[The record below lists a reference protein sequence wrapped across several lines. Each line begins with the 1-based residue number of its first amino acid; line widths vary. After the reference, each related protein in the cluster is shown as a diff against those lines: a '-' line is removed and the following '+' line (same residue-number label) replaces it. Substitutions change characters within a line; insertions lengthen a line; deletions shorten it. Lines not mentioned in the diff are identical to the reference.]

1 MAINFDTLKTSEANL
16 RKMFLRFYNHVLQ
29 SQDYLYKKFKASK
42 KLSSIQYATI
52 LANEKK
58 ANKMEAMV
66 LDETSW
72 IISKD
77 MPRAAHLRF
86 LIAIIRSIKD
96 LERMGDFV
104 ERVARILFNQDNIGK
119 DIHRA
124 ICRLMKQSHDF
135 SKEIYRNIAS
145 GPHQTKLYYT
155 NKATKLFLDFSA
167 KYRECFKEIGEKIF
181 RSKKDINNKI
191 AIFTAIKHIERNAD
205 HAFNILENFMYISEP
220 NFYFGKESRKSK

>member
-1 MAINFDTLKTSEANL
+1 MAINFDTLKSSEENL
-16 RKMFLRFYNHVLQ
+16 RKMFLKFYNHVLQ
-29 SQDYLYKKFKASK
+29 SQDYLYKKFKVSK
-42 KLSSIQYATI
+42 KLTPLQYAHI
-52 LANEKK
+52 IANEKK
-58 ANKMEAMV
+58 ANKMEAQI

-104 ERVARILFNQDNIGK
+104 ERVATNLQHQKNVDK
-119 DIHRA
+119 DVQRW
-124 ICRLMKQSHDF
+124 ICLLMKHSYNF

-145 GPHQTKLYYT
+145 GAHQTKNYYI
-155 NKATKLFLDFSA
+155 NRASSMFYEFSA
-167 KYRECFKEIGEKIF
+167 KYREYFKTIGEKIF
-181 RSKKDINNKI
+181 RSKKDLNQKV

-205 HAFNILENFMYISEP
+205 HAFNILENFIYISEP
-220 NFYFGKESRKSK
+220 NFYFNKESRKR

>member
-1 MAINFDTLKTSEANL
+1 MAINFDTLKASEDNL
-16 RKMFLRFYNHVLQ
+16 RKMFLRFFNHVLQ

-42 KLSSIQYATI
+42 KLTPLQYAHI

-58 ANKMEAMV
+58 ANKFEAQI

-77 MPRAAHLRF
+77 MPRAAHLRY

-104 ERVARILFNQDNIGK
+104 ERVATTLQHQK
-119 DIHRA
+119 DIDKDIQRI
-124 ICRLMKQSHDF
+124 ICRLMKGSHDF

-145 GPHQTKLYYT
+145 GPHQSRTYYT
-155 NKATKLFLDFSA
+155 NRASVMFYDFGA
-167 KYRECFKEIGEKIF
+167 KYREGFKEVGEKIF
-181 RSKKDINNKI
+181 RSRKNLNSKI

-205 HAFNILENFMYISEP
+205 HAFNILENFIYIEEP
-220 NFYFGKESRKSK
+220 NFYFGKESRKR

>member
-1 MAINFDTLKTSEANL
+1 MAINFDTLKTSEDNL
-16 RKMFLRFYNHVLQ
+16 RKMFLRFFNHVLQ
-29 SQDYLYKKFKASK
+29 SQEYLYKKFKVSSK
-42 KLSSIQYATI
+42 LTPLQYAHI
-52 LANEKK
+52 IANEKK
-58 ANKMEAMV
+58 ANKMEAQI

-104 ERVARILFNQDNIGK
+104 ERVATNIQHQKHIDK
-119 DIHRA
+119 DIQRI
-124 ICRLMKQSHDF
+124 ICRLMKYSHAY

-145 GPHQTKLYYT
+145 GPHQTKNYYT
-155 NKATKLFLDFSA
+155 NRASTMFYDFSA

-181 RSKKDINNKI
+181 RSRKDLNQKV
-191 AIFTAIKHIERNAD
+191 AIFTAVKHIERNAD

-220 NFYFGKESRKSK
+220 NFYFGKESRKR